1 MKTSGQITR
10 SKVTEVPG
18 KGRDTMGVK
27 FVLVK
32 GDDSV
37 AAIARYPEADVAEV
51 DGEVV
56 EGEVVDGEIES
67 PVDVESAE
75 SVDETSPETPED
87 TDTE

>member
-10 SKVTEVPG
+10 SKVTEVPV

-37 AAIARYPEADVAEV
+37 AAIARYPESGEDEAVEDDAESPT
-51 DGEVV
+51 DIESVV
-56 EGEVVDGEIES
+56 EID
-67 PVDVESAE
+67 SAE
-75 SVDETSPETPED
+75 AADEASPETPED

>member
-10 SKVTEVPG
+10 SKVTEVPV

-37 AAIARYPEADVAEV
+37 AAIARYPESGEDEAVEDAEA
-51 DGEVV
+51 
-56 EGEVVDGEIES
+56 
-67 PVDVESAE
+67 PTDVESAAGVE
-75 SVDETSPETPED
+75 SADSADESSPETPED